1 MEKNL
6 TALSDIGEGTAAV
19 IVKVGGKGKLRRRLL
34 EMGFVPGAEVAVV
47 KHAPL
52 RDPWEYRIKGSHVML
67 RHEEAAEILV
77 EIRE

>member
-1 MEKNL
+1 
-6 TALSDIGEGTAAV
+6 
-19 IVKVGGKGKLRRRLL
+19 
-34 EMGFVPGAEVAVV
+34 MGFVPGAEVAVV